1 MARHHGTVLVDANV
15 IIEAHRT
22 RTWSVLAG
30 GYEIETVEAVVEET
44 QTGFQLR
51 NVEEQIDLNKLRV
64 SLSAVHAPS
73 DRDHIAFKTTYG
85 DAHLDEG
92 EESLWTHAL
101 ERTDEWILCGPD
113 KASLRLGC
121 RLGFRVRL
129 VSMERLL
136 RDVGTR
142 SMPTLRTHYTQ
153 SWHEQF
159 LTTVVLQP

>member
-1 MARHHGTVLVDANV
+1 MARHQGAVLVDANV

-22 RTWSVLAG
+22 RTWPALVG
-30 GYEIETVEAVVEET
+30 GYQLVTVEAVVEET

-51 NVEEQIDLNKLRV
+51 NSEEQIDLDKLRR
-64 SLSAVHAPS
+64 SLDAIHAPS
-73 DRDHIAFKTTYG
+73 DRDHLAFTTTYW
-85 DAHLDEG
+85 DAYLDNG

-101 ERTDEWILCGPD
+101 ERTDDWILCGPD

-136 RDVGTR
+136 RDVGTKAVQN
-142 SMPTLRTHYTQ
+142 LRDQYTQ
-153 SWHEQF
+153 SWHERF
-159 LTTVVLQP
+159 LTTIVLQS